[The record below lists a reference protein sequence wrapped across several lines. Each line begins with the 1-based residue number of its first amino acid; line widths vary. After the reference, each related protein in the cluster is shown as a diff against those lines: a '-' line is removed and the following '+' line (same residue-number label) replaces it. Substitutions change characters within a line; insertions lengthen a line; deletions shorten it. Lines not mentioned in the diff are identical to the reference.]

1 MFVFIVKQ
9 DIKKWYADF
18 YAEFENEQKKDKIFL
33 TFRSGDSNPRFSVI
47 FTEGEGDEIKSKQAS
62 KRHRTLLYFQAPSF
76 SAYGLFFKNDEGRL
90 LKRGFTYENSNLMW
104 KLICSYIY
112 LYNVVNLL

>member
-1 MFVFIVKQ
+1 MNRKRT
-9 DIKKWYADF
+9 KKFWP
-18 YAEFENEQKKDKIFL
+18 
-33 TFRSGDSNPRFSVI
+33 SGAGIRTPNFQ
-47 FTEGEGDEIKSKQAS
+47 GDEIKSKQAS
-62 KRHRTLLYFQAPSF
+62 KRDRTLLSFKAPSF

-90 LKRGFTYENSNLMW
+90 LKRGFTYENWKCPIKNSNLMW